1 MPSCDAYFEHRH
13 DFIKKEFS
21 TPIREQMPPDFTPSV
36 VMGSNVRLLT
46 VHIDRFKSVD
56 LGFIDYL
63 EVESNVGYTVLNAT
77 NPLALE
83 WIAAVEYGI
92 FGYPTRIEM
101 NECIPE
107 RVRNILNKLLTDKLV
122 YEK

>member
-1 MPSCDAYFEHRH
+1 MPNCDDFFEHRH
-13 DFIKKEFS
+13 DFEKKEFS
-21 TPIREQMPPDFTPSV
+21 KPLKEQLPPDFNPSV
-36 VMGSNVRLLT
+36 VMGLNARVLT

-56 LGFIDYL
+56 LGFIDLL
-63 EVESNVGYTVLNAT
+63 EVESSVGHTILNAT

-101 NECIPE
+101 NTYIPE
-107 RVRNILNKLLTDKLV
+107 QVRNVLHKLLTDKLV